1 MKIRHVAYL
10 LLSSVA
16 VFSCTKSN
24 DVSKIPQISLLYFGS
39 GEGTDSMVLNID
51 TAFLEFSLVDG
62 DGDIGNDPNGP
73 NNDIFIKDFRYDTGY
88 VGYHFPA
95 VDQSIENSKK
105 GIQGKCLFEFT
116 PDLITT
122 RPDSIHQATGDTTH
136 YEVYIVDRAG
146 HQSNHIVTG
155 PIIMRP

>member
-10 LLSSVA
+10 LLASVA